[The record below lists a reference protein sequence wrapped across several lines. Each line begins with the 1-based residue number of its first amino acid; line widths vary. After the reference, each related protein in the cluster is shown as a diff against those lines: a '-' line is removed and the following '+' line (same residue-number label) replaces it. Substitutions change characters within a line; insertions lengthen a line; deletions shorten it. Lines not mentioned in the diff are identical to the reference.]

1 MTTIPA
7 SPPALTHADVVVTA
21 DSPRGA
27 AELFALDESTCA
39 GLLRTHQVGRL
50 VTAGE
55 DPQIVPVNYVAVD
68 GAIVFHVAAGPHAD
82 RLVGERAAFEVD
94 VLDEATRSGW
104 SVVAHGRISTRRLGD
119 PGDSWPPVNSW
130 APGDH
135 DCRLTLVIDTMTGRL
150 VRGPVVASTSSN
162 GAYL

>member
-1 MTTIPA
+1 MLTA
-7 SPPALTHADVVVTA
+7 SSAK
-21 DSPRGA
+21 
-27 AELFALDESTCA
+27 
-39 GLLRTHQVGRL
+39 
-50 VTAGE
+50 
-55 DPQIVPVNYVAVD
+55 
-68 GAIVFHVAAGPHAD
+68 
-82 RLVGERAAFEVD
+82 RAAFEVD

-104 SVVAHGRISTRRLGD
+104 SVVAHGRISTRLLGE

-150 VRGPVVASTSSN
+150 VRGPVVASASSD

>member
-1 MTTIPA
+1 MSVDIPGG
-7 SPPALTHADVVVTA
+7 S
-21 DSPRGA
+21 

-39 GLLRTHQVGRL
+39 GLLGTHQVGRL

-55 DPQIVPVNYVAVD
+55 DPQITPVNYVAVD
-68 GAIVFHVAAGPHAD
+68 GAIVFQVAAGPNAD

-104 SVVAHGRISTRRLGD
+104 SVVAHGRISTRLLGE
-119 PGDSWPPVNSW
+119 PGDSWPSVSSW
-130 APGDH
+130 VPGDRN
-135 DCRLTLVIDTMTGRL
+135 CRLTLVIETMTGRL
-150 VRGPVVASTSSN
+150 VRAPVVATGSSD